1 MTLARGTPGPAWW
14 LLRQTCSAL
23 CLTATIA
30 WPRHALAAESR
41 FEWDA
46 PAACPSGEQVRAAL
60 GELLGP
66 APLDFG
72 PFLSVRADVEQ
83 RGTEWELVLDLD
95 DGERKRSRIIHAPE
109 CADLVEAARVAIAL
123 AVDAEGEAGA
133 GLGASAHGLE
143 GAPAEAAAPSPTT
156 SSVAPDAPLVSL
168 PDAPASGES
177 SRATFRLHATAL
189 VDAAATPGA
198 ALGGSSGAE
207 LLQGRWSVGP
217 YLLFLPGEEE
227 AAGAVAL
234 VRFSLLAGGLRACL
248 RLIDGI
254 VEARA
259 CAGMEVGR
267 LYSSG
272 KGLVDANRYS
282 DWWVTPSA
290 GLRFLSPLGGGWAI
304 QAQGDALVPLI
315 RESYVVNQTQ
325 PVFRPPS
332 VGLRA
337 ALGVSLSLD

>member
-1 MTLARGTPGPAWW
+1 MTVARGTPGPAW

-23 CLTATIA
+23 CLTATFA
-30 WPRHALAAESR
+30 GARHALAAESR

-72 PFLSVRADVEQ
+72 PFLSVRAYVEK
-83 RGTEWELVLDLD
+83 RGSEWELVLDLD
-95 DGERKRSRIIHAPE
+95 DGERKRSRIIDAPE
-109 CADLVEAARVAIAL
+109 CVDLVEAARVAIAL
-123 AVDAEGEAGA
+123 AVDGEREAGA
-133 GLGASAHGLE
+133 GLGANAHGLE
-143 GAPAEAAAPSPTT
+143 GAPSEAAAPSPAT
-156 SSVAPDAPLVSL
+156 SSVAPDAPLGPL
-168 PDAPASGES
+168 PDAPASEAS
-177 SRATFRLHATAL
+177 PRATYGLHATAL
-189 VDAAATPGA
+189 VDGAAAPGA
-198 ALGGSSGAE
+198 ALGVSVGAE
-207 LLQGRWSVGP
+207 LLQGPWSVGP

-234 VRFSLLAGGLRACL
+234 VRFSLLAGGLHACY
-248 RLIDGI
+248 RLSAS
-254 VEARA
+254 VVQTRA
-259 CAGMEVGR
+259 CAGVEVGR

-272 KGLVDANRYS
+272 KGLVDANGYS

-290 GLRFLSPLGGGWAI
+290 GLRFRFPLGSGWAI

-337 ALGVSLSLD
+337 ALGLSLSLD